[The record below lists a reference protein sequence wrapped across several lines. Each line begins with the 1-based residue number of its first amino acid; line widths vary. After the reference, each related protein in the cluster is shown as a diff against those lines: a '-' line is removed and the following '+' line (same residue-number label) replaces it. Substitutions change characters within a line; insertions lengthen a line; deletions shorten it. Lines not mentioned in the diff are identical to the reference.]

1 MDSENIQKYNE
12 FRKKR
17 VKLIKRLIILVIGF
31 FIVMPNIMCAILFA
45 KLGKTNKT
53 LDSIYSKISELENIR
68 TQQVASIS
76 AQADTEDVSA
86 LTKDVVLKVQTDAEE
101 YEGYKRIYLTF
112 DDGPSNNTNAIL
124 DVLDEYNA
132 KATFFVIA
140 KNGYDKEYNR
150 IINDGHTLGLHS
162 YSHVYQDVYSDEN
175 GFKNDVNRIYD
186 FVENITGVAP
196 KFYRFPGGSSNTI
209 YKSDKNELFD
219 YLDEMNLTYVDW
231 NVASNDSTYGG
242 LSANQIANNVLN
254 GVEGLDDCVIL
265 MHDANDKTSTVEAL
279 RIIISSLQC
288 RDDVIF
294 LPITDST
301 VSVKHIVKQ

>member
-1 MDSENIQKYNE
+1 MDSLDQRKYIE

-17 VKLIKRLIILVIGF
+17 VKLLKRLIILVIGL
-31 FIVMPNIMCAILFA
+31 FIVMPNIMCIVLFS
-45 KLGKTNKT
+45 KLNKTNKT
-53 LDSIYSKISELENIR
+53 LENIYSKISILENIK
-68 TQQVASIS
+68 TEQMANLN
-76 AQADTEDVSA
+76 ADADTDDASS
-86 LTKDVVLKVQTDAEE
+86 LTKEVVLKVQTDAEE
-101 YEGYKRIYLTF
+101 YAGYKRIYLTF

-140 KNGYDKEYNR
+140 KNGYEEEYNR

-162 YSHVYQDVYSDEN
+162 YSHVYKDVYSEEM

-186 FVENITGVAP
+186 FVENVTGVTP

-265 MHDANDKTSTVEAL
+265 MHDANDKSSSVEAL
-279 RIIISSLQC
+279 KIIISSLQC
-288 RDDVIF
+288 EDNVIF

-301 VSVKHIVKQ
+301 ISVKHISK

>member
-1 MDSENIQKYNE
+1 MDSLDQQKYNE

-17 VKLIKRLIILVIGF
+17 VKLLKRLIILVIGF
-31 FIVMPNIMCAILFA
+31 FVVMPNIMCIILFA
-45 KLGKTNKT
+45 KLNKTNKT
-53 LDSIYSKISELENIR
+53 LENIYSKISILENIK
-68 TQQVASIS
+68 TEQMANLN
-76 AQADTEDVSA
+76 ADADTDDASSF
-86 LTKDVVLKVQTDAEE
+86 TKDVVLKVQTDAEE
-101 YEGYKRIYLTF
+101 YAGYKRIYLTF

-140 KNGYDKEYNR
+140 KNGYEEEYNR

-162 YSHVYQDVYSDEN
+162 YSHVYKDVYSDEM

-186 FVENITGVAP
+186 FVENVTGVTP

-265 MHDANDKTSTVEAL
+265 MHDANDKSSTVEAL

-288 RDDVIF
+288 EDNVIF
-294 LPITDST
+294 LPITDNT
-301 VSVKHIVKQ
+301 IRVKHISK

>member
-1 MDSENIQKYNE
+1 MDSLDQQKYNE
-12 FRKKR
+12 YRKKR
-17 VKLIKRLIILVIGF
+17 VKLLKRLIIMVIGF
-31 FIVMPNIMCAILFA
+31 FIVMPNIMCIVLFA
-45 KLGKTNKT
+45 KLNKTNKT
-53 LDSIYSKISELENIR
+53 LDNIYSKVSTLENIK
-68 TQQVASIS
+68 TEQMANLN
-76 AQADTEDVSA
+76 ADADTDDASS

-101 YEGYKRIYLTF
+101 YAGYKRIYLTF

-140 KNGYDKEYNR
+140 KNGYEEEYNR

-162 YSHVYQDVYSDEN
+162 YSHVYKDVYSDEM

-186 FVENITGVAP
+186 FVENVTGVTP

-265 MHDANDKTSTVEAL
+265 MHDANDKSSTVEAL

-288 RDDVIF
+288 EDNVIF

-301 VSVKHIVKQ
+301 ISVKHISK

>member
-1 MDSENIQKYNE
+1 MDSLDQQKYNE
-12 FRKKR
+12 YRKKR
-17 VKLIKRLIILVIGF
+17 VKLLKRLIILVIGF
-31 FIVMPNIMCAILFA
+31 FIVMPNIMCIVLFA
-45 KLGKTNKT
+45 KLNKTNKT
-53 LDSIYSKISELENIR
+53 LDNIYSKVSTLENIK
-68 TQQVASIS
+68 TEQMANLN
-76 AQADTEDVSA
+76 ADADTDDASS

-101 YEGYKRIYLTF
+101 YAGYKRIYLTF
-112 DDGPSNNTNAIL
+112 DDGPSNNSNAIL

-140 KNGYDKEYNR
+140 KNGYEEEYNR

-162 YSHVYQDVYSDEN
+162 YSHVYKDVYSDEM

-186 FVENITGVAP
+186 FVENVTGVTP

-265 MHDANDKTSTVEAL
+265 MHDANDKSSTVEAL

-288 RDDVIF
+288 EDNVIF

-301 VSVKHIVKQ
+301 ISVKHISK

>member
-1 MDSENIQKYNE
+1 MDSLDQQKYNE
-12 FRKKR
+12 YRKKR
-17 VKLIKRLIILVIGF
+17 VKLLKRLIILIIGF
-31 FIVMPNIMCAILFA
+31 FIVMPNIMCIVLFA
-45 KLGKTNKT
+45 KLNKTNKT
-53 LDSIYSKISELENIR
+53 LDNIYSKVSTLENIK
-68 TQQVASIS
+68 TEQMANLN
-76 AQADTEDVSA
+76 ADTDTDDASS

-101 YEGYKRIYLTF
+101 YAGYKRIYLTF

-124 DVLDEYNA
+124 DVLDEY

-140 KNGYDKEYNR
+140 KNGYEEEYNR

-162 YSHVYQDVYSDEN
+162 YSHVYKDVYSDEM

-186 FVENITGVAP
+186 FVENVTGVTP

-265 MHDANDKTSTVEAL
+265 MHDANDKSSTVEAL

-288 RDDVIF
+288 EDNVIF

-301 VSVKHIVKQ
+301 ISVKHISK

>member
-1 MDSENIQKYNE
+1 MDSLDQQKYNE

-17 VKLIKRLIILVIGF
+17 VKLLKRLIILVIGF
-31 FIVMPNIMCAILFA
+31 FVVMPNIMCIILFA
-45 KLGKTNKT
+45 KLNKTNKT
-53 LDSIYSKISELENIR
+53 LENIYSKISILENIK
-68 TQQVASIS
+68 TEQMANLN
-76 AQADTEDVSA
+76 ADADTDDASS

-101 YEGYKRIYLTF
+101 YAGYKRIYLTF

-140 KNGYDKEYNR
+140 KNGYEEEYNR

-162 YSHVYQDVYSDEN
+162 YSHVYKDVYSDEM

-186 FVENITGVAP
+186 FVENVTGVTP

-265 MHDANDKTSTVEAL
+265 MHDANDKSSTVEAL

-288 RDDVIF
+288 EDNVIF

-301 VSVKHIVKQ
+301 ISVKHISK

>member
-1 MDSENIQKYNE
+1 MDSLDNQKYNE

-31 FIVMPNIMCAILFA
+31 FIVMPNIMCIILFA
-45 KLGKTNKT
+45 KLSKTNKT
-53 LDSIYSKISELENIR
+53 LENIYSKVTAIESIGTE
-68 TQQVASIS
+68 QVASVS
-76 AQADTEDVSA
+76 NQSDTEDMTGLS
-86 LTKDVVLKVQTDAEE
+86 KDVVIKEKSDIEE
-101 YEGYKRIYLTF
+101 YAGYKRIYLTF

-140 KNGYDKEYNR
+140 KNGYEEEYKR

-162 YSHVYQDVYSDEN
+162 YSHVYKEVYADEM

-209 YKSDKNELFD
+209 YKSDKDELFD

-242 LSANQIANNVLN
+242 LSANQIATNVLN
-254 GVEGLDDCVIL
+254 GVEGHDDCVIL
-265 MHDANDKTSTVEAL
+265 MHDANDKTSSVEAL
-279 RIIISSLQC
+279 RIILSSLQC
-288 RDDVIF
+288 EDNVIF

-301 VSVKHIVKQ
+301 VSIKHIVKQ

>member
-53 LDSIYSKISELENIR
+53 LDSIYSKISEIENIR

-254 GVEGLDDCVIL
+254 GVDGLDDCVIL

>member
-1 MDSENIQKYNE
+1 MDSLDQQKYNE
-12 FRKKR
+12 YRKKR
-17 VKLIKRLIILVIGF
+17 VKLLKRLIILVIGF
-31 FIVMPNIMCAILFA
+31 FIVMPNIMCIVLFF
-45 KLGKTNKT
+45 KLNKTNKT
-53 LDSIYSKISELENIR
+53 LDNIYSKVSTLENIK
-68 TQQVASIS
+68 TEQMANLN
-76 AQADTEDVSA
+76 ADADTDDDSS

-101 YEGYKRIYLTF
+101 YAGYKRIYLTF

-140 KNGYDKEYNR
+140 KNGYEEEYNR

-162 YSHVYQDVYSDEN
+162 YSHVYKDVYSDEM

-186 FVENITGVAP
+186 FVENVTGVTP

-265 MHDANDKTSTVEAL
+265 MHDANDKSSTVEAL

-288 RDDVIF
+288 EDNVIF

-301 VSVKHIVKQ
+301 ISVKHISK

>member
-1 MDSENIQKYNE
+1 MDSLDQQKYNE

-17 VKLIKRLIILVIGF
+17 VKLLKRLIILVIGF
-31 FIVMPNIMCAILFA
+31 FVVMPNIMCIILFA
-45 KLGKTNKT
+45 KLNKTNKT
-53 LDSIYSKISELENIR
+53 LENIYSKISILENIK
-68 TQQVASIS
+68 TEQMANLN
-76 AQADTEDVSA
+76 ADADTDDASS

-101 YEGYKRIYLTF
+101 YAGYKRIYLTF

-140 KNGYDKEYNR
+140 KNGYEEEYNR

-162 YSHVYQDVYSDEN
+162 YSHVYKDVYSDEM

-186 FVENITGVAP
+186 FVENVTGVTP

-265 MHDANDKTSTVEAL
+265 MHDANDKSSTVEAL

-288 RDDVIF
+288 EDNVIF
-294 LPITDST
+294 LPITDNT
-301 VSVKHIVKQ
+301 IRVKHISK

>member
-31 FIVMPNIMCAILFA
+31 FIVMPNIMCAVLFA

-301 VSVKHIVKQ
+301 VSVKHIVKK

>member
-162 YSHVYQDVYSDEN
+162 YSHIYQDVYSDEN

-301 VSVKHIVKQ
+301 VSVKHIVKK

>member
-1 MDSENIQKYNE
+1 MDSLDQQKYNE
-12 FRKKR
+12 YRKKR
-17 VKLIKRLIILVIGF
+17 VKLLKRLIILVIGF
-31 FIVMPNIMCAILFA
+31 FIVMPNIMCIVLFA
-45 KLGKTNKT
+45 KLNKTNKT
-53 LDSIYSKISELENIR
+53 LDNIYSKVSTLENIKAE
-68 TQQVASIS
+68 QMANLN
-76 AQADTEDVSA
+76 ADADTDDASS

-101 YEGYKRIYLTF
+101 YAGYKRIYLTF

-140 KNGYDKEYNR
+140 KNGYEEEYNR

-162 YSHVYQDVYSDEN
+162 YSHVYKDVYSDEM

-186 FVENITGVAP
+186 FVENVTGVTP

-219 YLDEMNLTYVDW
+219 YLEEMNLTYVDW

-265 MHDANDKTSTVEAL
+265 MHDANDKSSTVEAL

-288 RDDVIF
+288 EDNVIF

-301 VSVKHIVKQ
+301 ISVKHISK

>member
-1 MDSENIQKYNE
+1 MDSLDQQKYNE
-12 FRKKR
+12 YRKKR
-17 VKLIKRLIILVIGF
+17 VKLLKRLIILVIGF
-31 FIVMPNIMCAILFA
+31 FIVMPNIMCIVLFA
-45 KLGKTNKT
+45 KLNKTNKT
-53 LDSIYSKISELENIR
+53 LDNIYSKVSTLENIK
-68 TQQVASIS
+68 TEQMANLN
-76 AQADTEDVSA
+76 ADADTDDASS

-101 YEGYKRIYLTF
+101 YAGYKRIYLTF

-140 KNGYDKEYNR
+140 KNGYEEEYNR

-162 YSHVYQDVYSDEN
+162 YSHVYKDVYSDEM

-186 FVENITGVAP
+186 FVENVTGVTP

-265 MHDANDKTSTVEAL
+265 MHDANDKSSTVEAL

-288 RDDVIF
+288 EDNVIF

-301 VSVKHIVKQ
+301 ISVKHISK

>member
-1 MDSENIQKYNE
+1 MDSLDQQKYYE

-17 VKLIKRLIILVIGF
+17 VKLLKRLIILVIGF
-31 FIVMPNIMCAILFA
+31 FIVMPNIMCIVLFS
-45 KLGKTNKT
+45 KLNKTNKT
-53 LDSIYSKISELENIR
+53 LENIYSKISILENIK
-68 TQQVASIS
+68 TEQMANLN
-76 AQADTEDVSA
+76 ADADTDDASS

-101 YEGYKRIYLTF
+101 YSGYKRIYLTF

-140 KNGYDKEYNR
+140 KNGYEEEYNR

-162 YSHVYQDVYSDEN
+162 YSHVYKDVYSDEM

-186 FVENITGVAP
+186 FVENVTGVAP

-265 MHDANDKTSTVEAL
+265 MHDANDKSSTVEAL

-288 RDDVIF
+288 EDNVIF

-301 VSVKHIVKQ
+301 ISVKHISK

>member
-1 MDSENIQKYNE
+1 MDSLDQQKYNE
-12 FRKKR
+12 YRKKR
-17 VKLIKRLIILVIGF
+17 VKLLKRLIILVIGF
-31 FIVMPNIMCAILFA
+31 FIVMPNIMCIVLFA
-45 KLGKTNKT
+45 KLNKTNKT
-53 LDSIYSKISELENIR
+53 LDNIYSKVSTLENIK
-68 TQQVASIS
+68 TEQMANLN
-76 AQADTEDVSA
+76 ADADTDDASS

-101 YEGYKRIYLTF
+101 YAGYKRIYLTF

-124 DVLDEYNA
+124 DVLDEYNS

-140 KNGYDKEYNR
+140 KNGYEEEYNR

-162 YSHVYQDVYSDEN
+162 YSHVYKDVYSDEM

-186 FVENITGVAP
+186 FVENVTGVTP

-265 MHDANDKTSTVEAL
+265 MHDANDKSSTVEAL

-288 RDDVIF
+288 EDNVIF

-301 VSVKHIVKQ
+301 ISVKHISK

>member
-1 MDSENIQKYNE
+1 MDSLGQQKYNE
-12 FRKKR
+12 YRKKR
-17 VKLIKRLIILVIGF
+17 VKLLKRLIILVIGF
-31 FIVMPNIMCAILFA
+31 FIFMPNIMCIVLFA
-45 KLGKTNKT
+45 KLNKTNKT
-53 LDSIYSKISELENIR
+53 LDNIYSKVSTLENIK
-68 TQQVASIS
+68 TEQMANLN
-76 AQADTEDVSA
+76 ADADTDDASS

-101 YEGYKRIYLTF
+101 YAGYKRIYLTF

-140 KNGYDKEYNR
+140 KNGYEEEYNR

-162 YSHVYQDVYSDEN
+162 YSHVYKDVYSDEM

-186 FVENITGVAP
+186 FVENVTGVTP

-265 MHDANDKTSTVEAL
+265 MHDANDKSSTVEAL

-288 RDDVIF
+288 EDNVIF

-301 VSVKHIVKQ
+301 ISVKHISK

>member
-53 LDSIYSKISELENIR
+53 LDSIYSKISEIENIR

-301 VSVKHIVKQ
+301 VSVKHIVKK

>member
-1 MDSENIQKYNE
+1 MDSLDQQKYNE
-12 FRKKR
+12 YRKKR
-17 VKLIKRLIILVIGF
+17 VKLLKRLIILVIGF
-31 FIVMPNIMCAILFA
+31 FIVMPNIMCIVLFA
-45 KLGKTNKT
+45 KLNKTNKT
-53 LDSIYSKISELENIR
+53 LDNIYSKVSTLENIKAE
-68 TQQVASIS
+68 QMANLN
-76 AQADTEDVSA
+76 ADADTDDASS

-101 YEGYKRIYLTF
+101 YAGYKRIYLTF

-124 DVLDEYNA
+124 DVLDEYNS

-140 KNGYDKEYNR
+140 KNGYEEEYNR

-162 YSHVYQDVYSDEN
+162 YSHVYKDVYSDEM

-186 FVENITGVAP
+186 FVENVTGVTP

-265 MHDANDKTSTVEAL
+265 MHDANDKSSTVEAL

-288 RDDVIF
+288 EDNVIF

-301 VSVKHIVKQ
+301 ISVKHISK

>member
-1 MDSENIQKYNE
+1 MDSLDQQKYNE
-12 FRKKR
+12 YRKKR
-17 VKLIKRLIILVIGF
+17 VKLLKRLIILVIGF
-31 FIVMPNIMCAILFA
+31 FIVMPNIMCIVLFA
-45 KLGKTNKT
+45 KLNKTNKT
-53 LDSIYSKISELENIR
+53 LDNIYSKVSTLENIKAE
-68 TQQVASIS
+68 QMANLN
-76 AQADTEDVSA
+76 ADADTDDASS

-101 YEGYKRIYLTF
+101 YAGYKRIYLTF

-140 KNGYDKEYNR
+140 KNGYEEEYNR

-162 YSHVYQDVYSDEN
+162 YSHVYKDVYSDEM

-186 FVENITGVAP
+186 FVENVTGVTP

-265 MHDANDKTSTVEAL
+265 MHDANDKSSTVEAL

-288 RDDVIF
+288 EDNVIF

-301 VSVKHIVKQ
+301 ISVKHISK

>member
-1 MDSENIQKYNE
+1 MDSLDAQKYNE
-12 FRKKR
+12 YRKKR
-17 VKLIKRLIILVIGF
+17 VKLLKRLIILIIGF
-31 FIVMPNIMCAILFA
+31 FIVMPNIMCIVLFA
-45 KLGKTNKT
+45 KLNKTNKT
-53 LDSIYSKISELENIR
+53 LDNIYSKVSTLENIK
-68 TQQVASIS
+68 TEQMANLN
-76 AQADTEDVSA
+76 ADADTDDASS

-101 YEGYKRIYLTF
+101 YAGYKRIYLTF

-140 KNGYDKEYNR
+140 KNGYEEEYNR

-162 YSHVYQDVYSDEN
+162 YSHVYKDVYSDEM

-186 FVENITGVAP
+186 FVENVTGVTP

-265 MHDANDKTSTVEAL
+265 MHDANDKSSTVEAL

-288 RDDVIF
+288 DDNVIF

-301 VSVKHIVKQ
+301 ISVKHISK

>member
-1 MDSENIQKYNE
+1 MDSLDQQKYYE

-17 VKLIKRLIILVIGF
+17 VKLLKRLIILVIGF
-31 FIVMPNIMCAILFA
+31 FIVMPNIMCIVLFS
-45 KLGKTNKT
+45 KLNKTNKT
-53 LDSIYSKISELENIR
+53 LENIYSKISILENIK
-68 TQQVASIS
+68 TEQMVNLNAD
-76 AQADTEDVSA
+76 ADTDDASS

-101 YEGYKRIYLTF
+101 YSGYKRIYLTF

-140 KNGYDKEYNR
+140 KNGYEEEYNR

-162 YSHVYQDVYSDEN
+162 YSHVYKDVYSDEM

-186 FVENITGVAP
+186 FVENVTGVAP

-265 MHDANDKTSTVEAL
+265 MHDANDKSSTVEAL

-288 RDDVIF
+288 EDNVIF

-301 VSVKHIVKQ
+301 ISVKHISK

>member
-1 MDSENIQKYNE
+1 
-12 FRKKR
+12 
-17 VKLIKRLIILVIGF
+17 
-31 FIVMPNIMCAILFA
+31 MPNIMCIVLFA
-45 KLGKTNKT
+45 KLNKTNKT
-53 LDSIYSKISELENIR
+53 LDNIYSKVSTLENIK
-68 TQQVASIS
+68 TEQMANLN
-76 AQADTEDVSA
+76 ADADTDDASS

-101 YEGYKRIYLTF
+101 YAGYKRIYLTF

-140 KNGYDKEYNR
+140 KNGYEEEYNR

-162 YSHVYQDVYSDEN
+162 YSHVYKDVYSDEM

-186 FVENITGVAP
+186 FVENVTGVTP

-265 MHDANDKTSTVEAL
+265 MHDANDKSSTVEAL

-288 RDDVIF
+288 EDNVIF

-301 VSVKHIVKQ
+301 ISVKHISK

>member
-1 MDSENIQKYNE
+1 MDSLDQQKYNE
-12 FRKKR
+12 YRKKR
-17 VKLIKRLIILVIGF
+17 VKLLKRLIILVIGF
-31 FIVMPNIMCAILFA
+31 FIVMPNIMCIVLFA
-45 KLGKTNKT
+45 KLNKTNKT
-53 LDSIYSKISELENIR
+53 LDNIYSKVSTLENIK
-68 TQQVASIS
+68 TEQMANLN
-76 AQADTEDVSA
+76 ADADTDDASS

-101 YEGYKRIYLTF
+101 YAGYKRIYLTF

-124 DVLDEYNA
+124 DVLDEYNS

-140 KNGYDKEYNR
+140 KNGYEEEYNR

-162 YSHVYQDVYSDEN
+162 YSHVYKDVYSDEM

-186 FVENITGVAP
+186 FVENVTGVTP

-265 MHDANDKTSTVEAL
+265 MHDANDKSSTVEAL

-288 RDDVIF
+288 EDNVIF
-294 LPITDST
+294 LPIMDST
-301 VSVKHIVKQ
+301 ISVKHISK